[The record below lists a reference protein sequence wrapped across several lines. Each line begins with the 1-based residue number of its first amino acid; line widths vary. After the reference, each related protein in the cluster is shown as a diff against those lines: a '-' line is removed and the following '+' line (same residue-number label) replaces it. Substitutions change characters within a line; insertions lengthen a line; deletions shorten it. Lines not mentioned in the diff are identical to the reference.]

1 MIDIKDISGKILKS
15 VIETADCKK
24 YEELMSLCYI
34 SLSWDDENNIQLPAG
49 SYIEYNGEKYR
60 LIEPYDPSFKDESTF
75 QYTPKFYD
83 KIALWSK
90 KPLFLV
96 TDTGEET
103 DWSMTAYPG
112 QFMEAVVRALSKYT
126 GETFTYSV
134 DASIAQ
140 STMEYISFQN
150 KNIFDGLT
158 EIANKWDVEWWV
170 EGNIIHLSK
179 CQYGEPI
186 TLEVGKNVG
195 IPTVTNNK
203 DGYFTRFYA
212 FGSTKNI
219 TQEYDDG
226 GFTNGLVNKRL
237 TLNPSLYP
245 GGYMDIRPDLHP
257 EEVFVKTLI
266 FDNIFPSS
274 KLVISGVRAELKD
287 YIDSD
292 GNKIQVGESEGKPLY
307 KQYAI
312 WYFKIDGFNFN
323 NSTYDKDDN
332 PEGMLLS
339 GLDLSVIF
347 ESGQLN
353 GRDFKL
359 TYHEKTQEYEIN
371 FVEESGSIIVPGTV
385 SLIPADGDNI
395 VLYNIRMPEEYVS
408 SSQEELAEA
417 LLSEMERY
425 KRNMNSYSFPSYPV
439 SFYEENLDMKVGQ
452 SVSFIY
458 GGNNLS
464 TRVLKVE
471 KQLDY
476 TIEQT
481 ITIGEEKI
489 KGNTQEI
496 KEEVIDANQNIDV
509 VKALADL
516 NKAITDGYGRV
527 QQLIMQS
534 LSQYKGI
541 WTLDQNGFPNDPS
554 KWTIK
559 TDYTA
564 ISAKDFIAFADGG
577 EYASGL
583 PVADYDTFGLFKAK
597 QGGGLLFDVNEG
609 WYVDPE
615 FAGGGGIDEEQ
626 LKQYLTDNNYITV
639 DYLTKQ
645 GYLTLSSPL
654 TGYTK
659 PDAYSPITA
668 TDTILSAIGKLE
680 RNFDNYVDLTT
691 DQTIS
696 GVKTFNETILSKKD
710 VIAYAD
716 GGEYASGLP
725 VADQYTYGLVKV
737 DGTTVRINASGQLEA
752 DAGGGIDFTVGTGL
766 QLSGDSVLSVK
777 YGTTAG
783 TVCQGNDSRL
793 SDARRNPYY
802 LSWTGYSNGSYD
814 GSTSKSLTIPSNTD
828 QLTNGAGFIVDGNKN
843 FTSLQGS
850 GNSSQ
855 YLAGNGRFYT
865 ISHSEIDGLSSNYVT
880 LSTTQ
885 TITGQ
890 KSYTALGW
898 YKGIG
903 ILRAGSTSNMYIA
916 FAEGSGNC
924 INAYNAGTGSIGNI
938 YLNYQAT
945 NAFTRI
951 DPSNNLVTTGDVI
964 AYADGGSYASGLPV
978 ADTYTY
984 GLIKYDGT
992 TIGKNSSGQLY
1003 VINAG
1008 SGGGGADVSW
1018 GTQNQYAGEITINGT
1033 TYKFIKSGAISA
1045 TANYTSGT
1053 NIGNINIG
1061 GNVKTFYVPNKIG
1074 TSTIGAYD
1082 KPIYLSS
1089 GSPTACSAT
1098 KGSASLPVYMS
1109 SGTITACTA
1118 SSLFSSMSVSG
1129 SKLYI
1134 TIAGQQR
1141 SVTLPSSGGS
1151 SFTLTSASFTSDINW
1166 TTTNGSSLVI
1176 RRTSPNY
1183 TGVMF
1188 NGNIIYGVA
1197 NSSNTEGNLY
1207 FNWVSSSINI
1217 KMDQAGKIYSNG
1229 SQVTSD
1235 LRLKAIIGY
1244 ENEVLDRMLMIPV
1257 IHYIRKDIP
1266 NSGLTTGFGAQN
1278 FIGVFDNVTFINPD
1292 SGYYGI
1298 NEGAILGIA
1307 FQGVKELYTRFL
1319 PVENK
1324 VKILEN
1330 RVQNLQLRLDNAYRE
1345 IFELKQQMGGAA

>member
-34 SLSWDDENNIQLPAG
+34 SLSWDDENNMQLPAG
-49 SYIEYNGEKYR
+49 SYIEYEGERYS
-60 LIEPYDPSFKDESTF
+60 LLEPYDPSFKNESAF

-112 QFMEAVVRALSKYT
+112 QFMDAVVRALSKYT

-158 EIANKWDVEWWV
+158 EIANKWNVEWWV

-186 TLEVGKNVG
+186 ILEVGKNVG

-385 SLIPADGDNI
+385 SLIPADGDKI

-471 KQLDY
+471 KQLDSP
-476 TIEQT
+476 IEQT

-659 PDAYSPITA
+659 PDAYSPIAA

-691 DQTIS
+691 NQTIG
-696 GVKTFNETILSKKD
+696 GVKTFNETLLSKKD
-710 VIAYAD
+710 VIAFAD

-814 GSTSKSLTIPSNTD
+814 GSEAKSISIPNNTN
-828 QLTNGAGFIVDGNKN
+828 QLNNGAGFIVDTNKT
-843 FTSLQGS
+843 FTALSGS
-850 GNSSQ
+850 GNSHQ
-855 YLAGNGRFYT
+855 YLT
-865 ISHSEIDGLSSNYVT
+865 
-880 LSTTQ
+880 
-885 TITGQ
+885 
-890 KSYTALGW
+890 
-898 YKGIG
+898 
-903 ILRAGSTSNMYIA
+903 
-916 FAEGSGNC
+916 
-924 INAYNAGTGSIGNI
+924 GTGSFKTISYSDISGLSDNYVKKAGDTMSGMLILQYGNESTVKVI
-938 YLNYQAT
+938 MGS
-945 NAFTRI
+945 NANKWASFSTV
-951 DPSNNLVTTGDVI
+951 SNAGYSGAIKSSDAFFVIAGNVYNNRVEFNGGTITATGDIV
-964 AYADGGSYASGLPV
+964 AFADGGAYASGLPV
-978 ADTYTY
+978 ADQYTY
-984 GLIKYDGT
+984 GLTKYDGT

-1008 SGGGGADVSW
+1008 SGGGGSVVWDDITGKPSW
-1018 GTQNQYAGEITINGT
+1018 IGTSKPIYTWSEITNKPTWIGST
-1033 TYKFIKSGAISA
+1033 KPTYTWSEITNKPSWIGSSKPTYTASEVGAISSIGHTSTGSGNVVTSV
-1045 TANYTSGT
+1045 TASGRTITVKYGNLEGSWNGGTITKAITKSGT
-1053 NIGNINIG
+1053 NQA
-1061 GNVKTFYVPNKIG
+1061 F
-1074 TSTIGAYD
+1074 
-1082 KPIYLSS
+1082 YLSS
-1089 GSPTACSAT
+1089 VSGGWAIGCSSSEAWLQAY
-1098 KGSASLPVYMS
+1098 GSAATAIYC
-1109 SGTITACTA
+1109 SGYRQVWINT
-1118 SSLFSSMSVSG
+1118 G
-1129 SKLYI
+1129 SHTRSAWVVDSDMRVKTKL
-1134 TIAGQQR
+1134 
-1141 SVTLPSSGGS
+1141 
-1151 SFTLTSASFTSDINW
+1151 SD
-1166 TTTNGSSLVI
+1166 
-1176 RRTSPNY
+1176 
-1183 TGVMF
+1183 
-1188 NGNIIYGVA
+1188 
-1197 NSSNTEGNLY
+1197 
-1207 FNWVSSSINI
+1207 
-1217 KMDQAGKIYSNG
+1217 
-1229 SQVTSD
+1229 
-1235 LRLKAIIGY
+1235 
-1244 ENEVLDRMLMIPV
+1244 
-1257 IHYIRKDIP
+1257 
-1266 NSGLTTGFGAQN
+1266 
-1278 FIGVFDNVTFINPD
+1278 FIGVLDKINRIDVFRYKRNDDNRGTVFIGVSAQQLLPVFPEFVSHD
-1292 SGYYGI
+1292 ESTDLYGVMYDQL
-1298 NEGAILGIA
+1298 GTAIAIQGI
-1307 FQGVKELYTRFL
+1307 KELYTRFL

-1324 VKILEN
+1324 VKILES

>member
-15 VIETADCKK
+15 VIETTDCKK

-112 QFMEAVVRALSKYT
+112 QFMEVVVRALSKYT

-158 EIANKWDVEWWV
+158 EIANKWDVEWWI

-476 TIEQT
+476 PIEQT

-597 QGGGLLFDVNEG
+597 QGGGLLFDANEG

-645 GYLTLSSPL
+645 GYLTLSSQL

-659 PDAYSPITA
+659 PDAYSPIAA

-691 DQTIS
+691 NQTIG
-696 GVKTFNETILSKKD
+696 GVKTFNENVLSKKD
-710 VIAYAD
+710 IIAFAD

-725 VADQYTYGLVKV
+725 VADTVTYGLVKV
-737 DGTTVRINASGQLEA
+737 DGTTVRINALGQLEA
-752 DAGGGIDFTVGTGL
+752 GSGGGIDFEVGTGL
-766 QLSGDSVLSVK
+766 QMSASSVLSVK

-783 TVCQGNDSRL
+783 TACQGNDTRL
-793 SDARRNPYY
+793 HMHNNKSILDGITSGLISNWNTAYTNNHTHNNKTVLDGISSTKVSHWDTAYTNNHTHSNKSY
-802 LSWTGYSNGSYD
+802 LDVINQGLGTSYSPTFKAITLSEWT
-814 GSTSKSLTIPSNTD
+814 
-828 QLTNGAGFIVDGNKN
+828 
-843 FTSLQGS
+843 
-850 GNSSQ
+850 
-855 YLAGNGRFYT
+855 
-865 ISHSEIDGLSSNYVT
+865 IDG
-880 LSTTQ
+880 
-885 TITGQ
+885 TGGD
-890 KSYTALGW
+890 LN
-898 YKGIG
+898 
-903 ILRAGSTSNMYIA
+903 LRHFSQLAAY
-916 FAEGSGNC
+916 FSG
-924 INAYNAGTGSIGNI
+924 
-938 YLNYQAT
+938 
-945 NAFTRI
+945 
-951 DPSNNLVTTGDVI
+951 SNNGNFVTKGTMIAEGDVI
-964 AYADGGSYASGLPV
+964 AYQDGGSYASGLPV
-978 ADTYTY
+978 ADSSTY
-984 GLIKYDGT
+984 GLVRYDGT

-1008 SGGGGADVSW
+1008 SGGGSNINVIDSLTSQSKTDALSANQGYQLDQRLKNVRWATPDGTDYVRVYLGSEYKDLSKNGHSHSNYMLTSSTSW
-1018 GTQNQYAGEITINGT
+1018 GTSYTNYASLKINGT
-1033 TYKFIKSGAISA
+1033 SKNVSLNGHTHS
-1045 TANYTSGT
+1045 NYLES
-1053 NIGNINIG
+1053 
-1061 GNVKTFYVPNKIG
+1061 
-1074 TSTIGAYD
+1074 
-1082 KPIYLSS
+1082 
-1089 GSPTACSAT
+1089 
-1098 KGSASLPVYMS
+1098 
-1109 SGTITACTA
+1109 
-1118 SSLFSSMSVSG
+1118 
-1129 SKLYI
+1129 
-1134 TIAGQQR
+1134 
-1141 SVTLPSSGGS
+1141 
-1151 SFTLTSASFTSDINW
+1151 SDIYGL
-1166 TTTNGSSLVI
+1166 TIYINGSSQGTYNPTSSSKSIYITTGGGGDWNGGTVSNGITMSTSSAVGISIQTGRPFIKFGSYWEI
-1176 RRTSPNY
+1176 RSGSDLNFY
-1183 TGVMF
+1183 Y
-1188 NGNIIYGVA
+1188 NGGSAVA
-1197 NSSNTEGNLY
+1197 YFSGSNRGNL
-1207 FNWVSSSINI
+1207 WI
-1217 KMDQAGKIYSNG
+1217 AGTL
-1229 SQVTSD
+1229 SQNSD
-1235 LRLKAIIGY
+1235 MRLKTVLSPITDVLKAISTFNVFRYKYNNDKLGRVRIG
-1244 ENEVLDRMLMIPV
+1244 M
-1257 IHYIRKDIP
+1257 
-1266 NSGLTTGFGAQN
+1266 SAQQVK
-1278 FIGVFDNVTFINPD
+1278 IYYPELVFTESD
-1292 SGYYGI
+1292 GYYSMDYVSMSAVLVG
-1298 NEGAILGIA
+1298 GM
-1307 FQGVKELYTRFL
+1307 QELYTRFL

-1324 VKILEN
+1324 VKILES

>member
-15 VIETADCKK
+15 VIETTDCKK

-112 QFMEAVVRALSKYT
+112 QFMEVVVRALSKYT

-158 EIANKWDVEWWV
+158 EIANKWDVEWWI

-312 WYFKIDGFNFN
+312 WHFKIDGFNFN

-476 TIEQT
+476 PIEQT

-577 EYASGL
+577 SYASGL
-583 PVADYDTFGLFKAK
+583 PVADFDTFGLFKAK
-597 QGGGLLFDVNEG
+597 KNGGLLFDANEG

-639 DYLTKQ
+639 DYLTEQ
-645 GYLTLSSPL
+645 GYLKLSSPL
-654 TGYTK
+654 TGYTI

-668 TDTILSAIGKLE
+668 KDTILSAIGKLE
-680 RNFDNYVDLTT
+680 RNFGNYVDLTT
-691 DQTIS
+691 DQTI
-696 GVKTFNETILSKKD
+696 GGIKIFNENVLSKKD
-710 VIAYAD
+710 IIAYAD

-725 VADQYTYGLVKV
+725 VADTVTYGLVKV

-766 QLSGDSVLSVK
+766 DLSAASVLSVMF
-777 YGTTAG
+777 GTTYDTA
-783 TVCQGNDSRL
+783 CRGNDSRL
-793 SDARRNPYY
+793 SDDRPNPYY
-802 LSWTGYSNGSYD
+802 LSWSGYSSGSYD
-814 GSTSKSLTIPSNTD
+814 GSAPMDLQIPNNTN

-880 LSTTQ
+880 LNTQ
-885 TITGQ
+885 QIVTGL
-890 KSYTALGW
+890 KTFRP
-898 YKGIG
+898 GI
-903 ILRAGSTSNMYIA
+903 R
-916 FAEGSGNC
+916 SGNPDTNLGIVTSPGNS
-924 INAYNAGTGSIGNI
+924 INGMDKGVIGNL
-938 YLNYQAT
+938 YLNYQDS
-945 NAFTRI
+945 NAFSRV
-951 DPSNNLVTTGDVI
+951 DKNNNFITTGDVV
-964 AYADGGSYASGLPV
+964 AFSDGGSYASGLPV
-978 ADTYTY
+978 ADQYTY
-984 GLIKYDGT
+984 GLTKYDNV
-992 TIGKNSSGQLY
+992 TIKKNSNGQLY
-1003 VINAG
+1003 AVN
-1008 SGGGGADVSW
+1008 SGGGGGTVNVIDNLNSSSTTDALSANQGRIIDSRLRNIRWSTPDGTDYVRTYLGSEYRDLSKNGHSHSW
-1018 GTQNQYAGEITINGT
+1018 GSIIEKPTI
-1033 TYKFIKSGAISA
+1033 ISSI
-1045 TANYTSGT
+1045 NYSTSGSGNAVT
-1053 NIGNINIG
+1053 NVTASGNTVYVTKGNISG
-1061 GNVKTFYVPNKIG
+1061 GDGGAASELTSYVTTP
-1074 TSTIGAYD
+1074 Y
-1082 KPIYLSS
+1082 
-1089 GSPTACSAT
+1089 
-1098 KGSASLPVYMS
+1098 
-1109 SGTITACTA
+1109 SGTIFRRSGNNLGIKVSGGNSLNGYD
-1118 SSLFSSMSVSG
+1118 SSQTNDIGNLYLNYVSG
-1129 SKLYI
+1129 S
-1134 TIAGQQR
+1134 
-1141 SVTLPSSGGS
+1141 
-1151 SFTLTSASFTSDINW
+1151 IN
-1166 TTTNGSSLVI
+1166 VRI
-1176 RRTSPNY
+1176 
-1183 TGVMF
+1183 
-1188 NGNIIYGVA
+1188 
-1197 NSSNTEGNLY
+1197 SNE
-1207 FNWVSSSINI
+1207 
-1217 KMDQAGKIYSNG
+1217 GKIYSNG

-1307 FQGVKELYTRFL
+1307 FQGVKELYTRFI

-1324 VKILEN
+1324 VKILES

-1345 IFELKQQMGGAA
+1345 IFELKRQMGGAA

>member
-34 SLSWDDENNIQLPAG
+34 SLSWDDGNNIQLPAG

-60 LIEPYDPSFKDESTF
+60 LIEPYDPSFKDEGTF

-186 TLEVGKNVG
+186 ILEVGKNVG

-476 TIEQT
+476 PIEQT

-577 EYASGL
+577 DYASGL

-597 QGGGLLFDVNEG
+597 RDGGLLFDEIEG

-615 FAGGGGIDEEQ
+615 FAGGGGLDIDQ
-626 LKQYLTDNNYITV
+626 LQKYLNDNGYI
-639 DYLTKQ
+639 K
-645 GYLTLSSPL
+645 LSSPL
-654 TGYTK
+654 TGYAK
-659 PDAYSPITA
+659 PEAYSPIAA

-691 DQTIS
+691 NQTIG

-710 VIAYAD
+710 VIAFAD

-793 SDARRNPYY
+793 SNARRNPYY
-802 LSWTGYSNGSYD
+802 LSWSGYNTGSYD
-814 GSTSKSLTIPSNTD
+814 GSASESFEIPNNTS
-828 QLTNGAGFIVDGNKN
+828 QLINGAGFIKDGNGN
-843 FTSLQGS
+843 FTTLANSGS
-850 GNSSQ
+850 SSQ

-880 LSTTQ
+880 LNTQ
-885 TITGQ
+885 QIVTGL
-890 KSYTALGW
+890 KTFRP
-898 YKGIG
+898 GI
-903 ILRAGSTSNMYIA
+903 R
-916 FAEGSGNC
+916 SGNPDTDLGIVTSSGNS
-924 INAYNAGTGSIGNI
+924 INGMDKGVIGNL
-938 YLNYQAT
+938 YLNYQGS
-945 NAFTRI
+945 NAFCRV
-951 DPSNNLVTTGDVI
+951 DKNNNLITTGDFV
-964 AYADGGSYASGLPV
+964 AFADGGSYASGLPV
-978 ADTYTY
+978 ADSYTY
-984 GLIKYDGT
+984 GLVKYDGT

-1003 VINAG
+1003 VIGG
-1008 SGGGGADVSW
+1008 SGGGSTIQVIDNLTSSSTTAALSANQGRLLDQRLQRVKFGSAYTDYVQVYLGSTSYNLSRYGHTHSQYLTSHQSIYSLTLIVN
-1018 GTQNQYAGEITINGT
+1018 GTYYTYTPNTGSKTVTINT
-1033 TYKFIKSGAISA
+1033 
-1045 TANYTSGT
+1045 
-1053 NIGNINIG
+1053 
-1061 GNVKTFYVPNKIG
+1061 
-1074 TSTIGAYD
+1074 
-1082 KPIYLSS
+1082 
-1089 GSPTACSAT
+1089 
-1098 KGSASLPVYMS
+1098 
-1109 SGTITACTA
+1109 
-1118 SSLFSSMSVSG
+1118 
-1129 SKLYI
+1129 
-1134 TIAGQQR
+1134 
-1141 SVTLPSSGGS
+1141 SGGS
-1151 SFTLTSASFTSDINW
+1151 GATDELAST
-1166 TTTNGSSLVI
+1166 V
-1176 RRTSPNY
+1176 Y
-1183 TGVMF
+1183 TPSGGTVF
-1188 NGNIIYGVA
+1188 R
-1197 NSSNTEGNLY
+1197 SSNNNIGIKVSGGNGIIGYDNTQSQSIGNLY
-1207 FNWVSSSINI
+1207 FNYKSGSSNVRIDSS
-1217 KMDQAGKIYSNG
+1217 ARIYSNG
-1229 SQVTSD
+1229 SQITSD
-1235 LRLKAIIGY
+1235 LRLKTIVGY
-1244 ENEVLDRMLMIPV
+1244 EKDVLDRMLKIPV
-1257 IHYIRKDIP
+1257 IKFYRNDIP
-1266 NSGLTTGFGAQN
+1266 NGEKTTGFGAQN

-1324 VKILEN
+1324 VKTLES

>member
-1 MIDIKDISGKILKS
+1 M
-15 VIETADCKK
+15 
-24 YEELMSLCYI
+24 
-34 SLSWDDENNIQLPAG
+34 
-49 SYIEYNGEKYR
+49 
-60 LIEPYDPSFKDESTF
+60 
-75 QYTPKFYD
+75 
-83 KIALWSK
+83 
-90 KPLFLV
+90 
-96 TDTGEET
+96 
-103 DWSMTAYPG
+103 
-112 QFMEAVVRALSKYT
+112 
-126 GETFTYSV
+126 
-134 DASIAQ
+134 
-140 STMEYISFQN
+140 
-150 KNIFDGLT
+150 
-158 EIANKWDVEWWV
+158 
-170 EGNIIHLSK
+170 
-179 CQYGEPI
+179 
-186 TLEVGKNVG
+186 EVGKNVG

-476 TIEQT
+476 PIEQT

-583 PVADYDTFGLFKAK
+583 PVADFDTFGLFKAK
-597 QGGGLLFDVNEG
+597 KNGGLLFDANEG

-615 FAGGGGIDEEQ
+615 YVGGGGIDEEQ
-626 LKQYLTDNNYITV
+626 LSQYLTDNNYITV

-654 TGYTK
+654 KGYTI

-680 RNFDNYVDLTT
+680 RNFGNYVDLTT
-691 DQTIS
+691 NQTIG
-696 GVKTFNETILSKKD
+696 GVKIFNETILSKKD

-737 DGTTVRINASGQLEA
+737 DGTTVRINASGQLEV

-766 QLSGDSVLSVK
+766 QLSGDSILSVK

-814 GSTSKSLTIPSNTD
+814 GSTSKSFSIPSATS
-828 QLTNGAGFIVDGNKN
+828 QLTNDSGFIYDANHN
-843 FTSLQGS
+843 FTSLQNS
-850 GNSSQ
+850 GNASQ

-865 ISHSEIDGLSSNYVT
+865 ISHSEIDGLSNNYVT

-924 INAYNAGTGSIGNI
+924 INAYNAGTGAIGNI

-992 TIGKNSSGQLY
+992 TIGKNSNGQLY
-1003 VINAG
+1003 VINSG
-1008 SGGGGADVSW
+1008 SSGGGADVSW

-1061 GNVKTFYVPNKIG
+1061 GNIKTFYVPNPTKIG

-1118 SSLFSSMSVSG
+1118 SSLFSSMYVSG
-1129 SKLYI
+1129 STLYV
-1134 TIAGQQR
+1134 TVAGQQR

-1151 SFTLTSASFTSDINW
+1151 SFTLSSASFTSDINW
-1166 TTTNGSSLVI
+1166 TTTDGSNLVI
-1176 RRTSPNY
+1176 RRTTPNY
-1183 TGVMF
+1183 TGVLF

-1197 NSSNTEGNLY
+1197 NSSNTKGNLY

-1266 NSGLTTGFGAQN
+1266 NSELTTGFGAQN

-1324 VKILEN
+1324 VKILES

-1345 IFELKQQMGGAA
+1345 IFELKQMGGAA

>member
-103 DWSMTAYPG
+103 DWAMTAYPG

-195 IPTVTNNK
+195 IPAVTNNK

-312 WYFKIDGFNFN
+312 WFFKIDGFNFN

-417 LLSEMERY
+417 LLSEIERY

-439 SFYEENLDMKVGQ
+439 SFYEESLDMKVGQ

-476 TIEQT
+476 PIEQT
-481 ITIGEEKI
+481 ITIGEEKN

-496 KEEVIDANQNIDV
+496 KEEVIDANQNIDA

-534 LSQYKGI
+534 LYQYKGI
-541 WTLDQNGFPNDPS
+541 WTLDQNDFPNDPS

-583 PVADYDTFGLFKAK
+583 PVAD
-597 QGGGLLFDVNEG
+597 
-609 WYVDPE
+609 
-615 FAGGGGIDEEQ
+615 
-626 LKQYLTDNNYITV
+626 
-639 DYLTKQ
+639 
-645 GYLTLSSPL
+645 
-654 TGYTK
+654 
-659 PDAYSPITA
+659 TA
-668 TDTILSAIGKLE
+668 
-680 RNFDNYVDLTT
+680 
-691 DQTIS
+691 
-696 GVKTFNETILSKKD
+696 
-710 VIAYAD
+710 
-716 GGEYASGLP
+716 
-725 VADQYTYGLVKV
+725 TYGLVKV

-752 DAGGGIDFTVGTGL
+752 DAGGGIDFTVGAGL
-766 QLSGDSVLSVK
+766 DLSAASVLSVK
-777 YGTTAG
+777 FGTTAG

-793 SDARRNPYY
+793 SDARRNPYA
-802 LSWTGYSNGSYD
+802 LSWSGYSTGSYD
-814 GSTSKSLTIPSNTD
+814 GSAAKSLTIPNNTN

-850 GNSSQ
+850 GNSGQ
-855 YLAGNGRFYT
+855 YLAGKGRFYT

-880 LSTTQ
+880 LGTNQ
-885 TITGQ
+885 TIRAQ
-890 KSYTALGW
+890 KTYTALGW
-898 YKGIG
+898 YNGVGLLKVGP
-903 ILRAGSTSNMYIA
+903 SSNVHIQLGT
-916 FAEGSGNC
+916 GSGNV
-924 INAYNAGTGSIGNI
+924 INGLTSAEAIGNL
-938 YLNYQAT
+938 YFNYQSGT
-945 NAFTRI
+945 AFTRV
-951 DPSNNLVTTGDVI
+951 DASNNLVTTGDVI
-964 AYADGGSYASGLPV
+964 AYADDGSYASGLPV
-978 ADTYTY
+978 ADSNTY

-992 TIGKNSSGQLY
+992 TIGKNSSGQLC
-1003 VINAG
+1003 VIGG
-1008 SGGGGADVSW
+1008 SGGGSTIQVIDNLTSSSATAALSA
-1018 GTQNQYAGEITINGT
+1018 NQGRLLDQRLQKVRYGSAYTDYVQTYLGNTSYNLSRHGHTHSQYLTSHQTIYSLKLVINGT
-1033 TYKFIKSGAISA
+1033 TYTYTPNSGSKTVTINTSGGGGSWNGGTVSNNITIDKSGTAILALYGSKSDWQA
-1045 TANYTSGT
+1045 AQIQLVNEYYTDYRRKWC
-1053 NIGNINIG
+1053 IDLA
-1061 GNVKTFYVPNKIG
+1061 G
-1074 TSTIGAYD
+1074 TSEQ
-1082 KPIYLSS
+1082 S
-1089 GSPTACSAT
+1089 GD
-1098 KGSASLPVYMS
+1098 LVFQNYNS
-1109 SGTITACTA
+1109 SGTGSANQSPWYRFKIFKHGTATNGVA
-1118 SSLFSSMSVSG
+1118 A
-1129 SKLYI
+1129 
-1134 TIAGQQR
+1134 AGQY
-1141 SVTLPSSGGS
+1141 VNN
-1151 SFTLTSASFTSDINW
+1151 SD
-1166 TTTNGSSLVI
+1166 
-1176 RRTSPNY
+1176 
-1183 TGVMF
+1183 
-1188 NGNIIYGVA
+1188 A
-1197 NSSNTEGNLY
+1197 
-1207 FNWVSSSINI
+1207 
-1217 KMDQAGKIYSNG
+1217 
-1229 SQVTSD
+1229 
-1235 LRLKAIIGY
+1235 RLKNILYSYHDRAIELSGDNNSILDKIRCLNAKYYYWKVPENANDEEKLLPFYNTIQLGFIAQEVEEIFPEFVSEDNGY
-1244 ENEVLDRMLMIPV
+1244 KLLNYV
-1257 IHYIRKDIP
+1257 
-1266 NSGLTTGFGAQN
+1266 GLGSVVA
-1278 FIGVFDNVTFINPD
+1278 VE
-1292 SGYYGI
+1292 GI
-1298 NEGAILGIA
+1298 
-1307 FQGVKELYTRFL
+1307 KELYTRFI

-1324 VKILEN
+1324 VKALES

-1345 IFELKQQMGGAA
+1345 IFELKQQKGGAA

>member
-1 MIDIKDISGKILKS
+1 MIEIKNIQGELIKS
-15 VIETADCKK
+15 IVENADCKK

-49 SYIEYNGEKYR
+49 SYIEYDGERYR
-60 LIEPYDPSFKDESTF
+60 LLEPYDPSFKDESTF

-90 KPLFLV
+90 KPLFYV

-112 QFMEAVVRALSKYT
+112 QFMDAVVRALSKYT
-126 GETFTYSV
+126 GETFTYSI

-140 STMEYISFQN
+140 STMETISFQN
-150 KNIFDGLT
+150 ISIFDGLT
-158 EIANKWDVEWWV
+158 EIANKWDVEWWI
-170 EGNIIHLSK
+170 EGSVIHLSK

-212 FGSTKNI
+212 FGSTRNI
-219 TQEYDDG
+219 TQDYNDG

-237 TLNPSLYP
+237 TLNQSLYP
-245 GGYMDIRPDLHP
+245 GGYIDIRPGLHP

-266 FDNIFPSS
+266 FDNIYPSS

-292 GNKIQVGESEGKPLY
+292 GNKIQVGESEGEPLY

-323 NSTYDKDDN
+323 NSTYDKEEN
-332 PEGMLLS
+332 PEGMLLP
-339 GLDLSVIF
+339 GLDLSVSF

-371 FVEESGSIIVPGTV
+371 FIEESGSIIIPGTV
-385 SLIPADGDNI
+385 TLIPADGDKI
-395 VLYNIRMPEEYVS
+395 ILYNIRMPEEYVS
-408 SSQEELAEA
+408 SAQEELAEA

-425 KRNMNSYSFPSYPV
+425 KRNMNSYSFLSYPV

-452 SVSFIY
+452 SVLFIY

-464 TRVLKVE
+464 TRVLKAE

-476 TIEQT
+476 PIEQT

-583 PVADYDTFGLFKAK
+583 PVADFDTFGLFKAK
-597 QGGGLLFDVNEG
+597 KNGGLLFDANVG

-615 FAGGGGIDEEQ
+615 YAGGGGIDEEQ
-626 LKQYLTDNNYITV
+626 LEQYLTDNNYITV
-639 DYLTKQ
+639 DYLTEN
-645 GYLTLSSPL
+645 GYLKLSSPL

-659 PDAYSPITA
+659 PEAYSPIAA

-691 DQTIS
+691 NQTIG
-696 GVKTFNETILSKKD
+696 GVKTFNETLLSKKD

-783 TVCQGNDSRL
+783 TACQGNDSRL
-793 SDARRNPYY
+793 HTHNNKSILDGITSGLISNWNTAYTNNHTHSNKTVLDGISSTKVSHWDTAYTNNHTHNNKSY
-802 LSWTGYSNGSYD
+802 LDVINQGLGTSYSP
-814 GSTSKSLTIPSNTD
+814 TFKAI
-828 QLTNGAGFIVDGNKN
+828 
-843 FTSLQGS
+843 
-850 GNSSQ
+850 
-855 YLAGNGRFYT
+855 
-865 ISHSEIDGLSSNYVT
+865 T
-880 LSTTQ
+880 LSEW
-885 TITGQ
+885 TIDSVGGDLNLRHLGQ
-890 KSYTALGW
+890 LAAYFSGANNGNFVA
-898 YKGIG
+898 KG
-903 ILRAGSTSNMYIA
+903 TMIA
-916 FAEGSGNC
+916 E
-924 INAYNAGTGSIGNI
+924 
-938 YLNYQAT
+938 
-945 NAFTRI
+945 
-951 DPSNNLVTTGDVI
+951 GDVI
-964 AYADGGSYASGLPV
+964 AYQDGGSYASGLPV
-978 ADTYTY
+978 ADSSTY

-1008 SGGGGADVSW
+1008 SGGGSNINVIDSLTSQSKTDALSANQGYQLDQRLKNVRWATPD
-1018 GTQNQYAGEITINGT
+1018 GTDYVRVYLGSEYRDLSKNGHSHSNYLSSSNTYWRSSYTNYATLYINGT
-1033 TYKFIKSGAISA
+1033 SKNVSLNGHTHSNYLESSDIYGLTIYVNGSSQGTYNPASSSKSIYI
-1045 TANYTSGT
+1045 TT
-1053 NIGNINIG
+1053 G
-1061 GNVKTFYVPNKIG
+1061 GGGDWNG
-1074 TSTIGAYD
+1074 
-1082 KPIYLSS
+1082 
-1089 GSPTACSAT
+1089 
-1098 KGSASLPVYMS
+1098 
-1109 SGTITACTA
+1109 GTITNGITI
-1118 SSLFSSMSVSG
+1118 SNSG
-1129 SKLYI
+1129 SVGIAISTGTPFVKFGSYWRIQSGSDLNFYYGSGSALAYFSGSNRGNLW
-1134 TIAGQQR
+1134 IAG
-1141 SVTLPSSGGS
+1141 TLSQN
-1151 SFTLTSASFTSDINW
+1151 SDMRLK
-1166 TTTNGSSLVI
+1166 TVL
-1176 RRTSPNY
+1176 SPI
-1183 TGVMF
+1183 TDV
-1188 NGNIIYGVA
+1188 
-1197 NSSNTEGNLY
+1197 
-1207 FNWVSSSINI
+1207 
-1217 KMDQAGKIYSNG
+1217 
-1229 SQVTSD
+1229 
-1235 LRLKAIIGY
+1235 LKAISTFNVFRYKYNNDKLGRVRIG
-1244 ENEVLDRMLMIPV
+1244 M
-1257 IHYIRKDIP
+1257 
-1266 NSGLTTGFGAQN
+1266 SAQQVK
-1278 FIGVFDNVTFINPD
+1278 IYYPELVFTESD
-1292 SGYYGI
+1292 GYYSMDYVSMSAVLVG
-1298 NEGAILGIA
+1298 GM
-1307 FQGVKELYTRFL
+1307 QELYTRFL
-1319 PVENK
+1319 PVEDK
-1324 VKILEN
+1324 VKILES

>member
-1 MIDIKDISGKILKS
+1 MINIKDISGKILKS

-60 LIEPYDPSFKDESTF
+60 LLEPYDPSFKDESTF

-90 KPLFLV
+90 KPLFYV

-158 EIANKWDVEWWV
+158 EIASKWDVEWWV

-195 IPTVTNNK
+195 IPTVTSNK

-312 WYFKIDGFNFN
+312 WHFKIDGFSFN

-476 TIEQT
+476 PIEQT

-541 WTLDQNGFPNDPS
+541 WTLDQNDFPNDPS

-583 PVADYDTFGLFKAK
+583 PVADFDTFGLFKAK
-597 QGGGLLFDVNEG
+597 KNGGLLFDVNEG

-615 FAGGGGIDEEQ
+615 FA
-626 LKQYLTDNNYITV
+626 
-639 DYLTKQ
+639 
-645 GYLTLSSPL
+645 
-654 TGYTK
+654 
-659 PDAYSPITA
+659 
-668 TDTILSAIGKLE
+668 
-680 RNFDNYVDLTT
+680 
-691 DQTIS
+691 
-696 GVKTFNETILSKKD
+696 
-710 VIAYAD
+710 
-716 GGEYASGLP
+716 
-725 VADQYTYGLVKV
+725 
-737 DGTTVRINASGQLEA
+737 
-752 DAGGGIDFTVGTGL
+752 AGGGIDFTAGTGL
-766 QLSGDSVLSVK
+766 ELSAASVLSVK

-783 TVCQGNDSRL
+783 TACQGNDSRL
-793 SDARRNPYY
+793 HTHNNKSILDGITSG
-802 LSWTGYSNGSYD
+802 LISNWNTAYTNNHTHNNKTVLD
-814 GSTSKSLTIPSNTD
+814 GISSTK
-828 QLTNGAGFIVDGNKN
+828 
-843 FTSLQGS
+843 
-850 GNSSQ
+850 
-855 YLAGNGRFYT
+855 
-865 ISHSEIDGLSSNYVT
+865 ISHWDTAYTNNHTHSNKSYLDLINQGLGTSYSPTFKAIT
-880 LSTTQ
+880 LSEW
-885 TITGQ
+885 TIDSVGGDLNLRH
-890 KSYTALGW
+890 LGELAA
-898 YKGIG
+898 YFSGANNGNFVAKGTI
-903 ILRAGSTSNMYIA
+903 IA
-916 FAEGSGNC
+916 E
-924 INAYNAGTGSIGNI
+924 
-938 YLNYQAT
+938 
-945 NAFTRI
+945 
-951 DPSNNLVTTGDVI
+951 GDVI
-964 AYADGGSYASGLPV
+964 AYQDGGSYASGLPV
-978 ADTYTY
+978 ADSSTY
-984 GLIKYDGT
+984 GLVRYDGT

-1008 SGGGGADVSW
+1008 SGGGSNINVIDSLTSQSKTDALSANQGYQLDQRLKNVRWATPDGTDYVRVYLGSEYRDLSKNGHSHAWSTITSKPSW
-1018 GTQNQYAGEITINGT
+1018 IGSTKPSYSWSEITNKPTVIT
-1033 TYKFIKSGAISA
+1033 SISVKKSG
-1045 TANYTSGT
+1045 SG
-1053 NIGNINIG
+1053 NA
-1061 GNVKTFYVPNKIG
+1061 V
-1074 TSTIGAYD
+1074 
-1082 KPIYLSS
+1082 
-1089 GSPTACSAT
+1089 GS
-1098 KGSASLPVYMS
+1098 L
-1109 SGTITACTA
+1109 
-1118 SSLFSSMSVSG
+1118 SVSG
-1129 SKLYI
+1129 S
-1134 TIAGQQR
+1134 TIYYNMTTISG
-1141 SVTLPSSGGS
+1141 GGS
-1151 SFTLTSASFTSDINW
+1151 SWNGGTI
-1166 TTTNGSSLVI
+1166 TNGITISNSGTVGI
-1176 RRTSPNY
+1176 SIS
-1183 TGVMF
+1183 TGTPFVKF
-1188 NGNIIYGVA
+1188 GSKWKIQSGSDLNFYYGSGSAVA
-1197 NSSNTEGNLY
+1197 YFSGSNRGNL
-1207 FNWVSSSINI
+1207 WI
-1217 KMDQAGKIYSNG
+1217 AGTL
-1229 SQVTSD
+1229 SQNSD
-1235 LRLKAIIGY
+1235 MRLKTVLSPITDVLKAISTFNVFRYKYNNDKLGRVRIG
-1244 ENEVLDRMLMIPV
+1244 M
-1257 IHYIRKDIP
+1257 
-1266 NSGLTTGFGAQN
+1266 SAQQVK
-1278 FIGVFDNVTFINPD
+1278 IYYPELVFTESD
-1292 SGYYGI
+1292 GYYSMDYVSMSAVLVGGI
-1298 NEGAILGIA
+1298 
-1307 FQGVKELYTRFL
+1307 KELYTRFL

-1324 VKILEN
+1324 VKALES

-1345 IFELKQQMGGAA
+1345 IFELKQQKGGAA